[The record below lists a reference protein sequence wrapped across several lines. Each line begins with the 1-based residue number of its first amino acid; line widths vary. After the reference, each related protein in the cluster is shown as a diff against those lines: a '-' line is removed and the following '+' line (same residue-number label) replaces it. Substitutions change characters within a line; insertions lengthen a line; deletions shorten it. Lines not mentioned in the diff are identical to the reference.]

1 MFQRDFRPDDPD
13 DVVAAVTD
21 DAGPEDPEAPEADAA
36 EQRRDL
42 VTHGED
48 EQPFIP
54 FDVNP
59 ADAAEQHR
67 VVEYDEDDY
76 R

>member
-1 MFQRDFRPDDPD
+1 MSERDFRPNDPD
-13 DVVAAVTD
+13 DVVAVTE
-21 DAGPEDPEAPEADAA
+21 DAGPEDLEAPEADAA
-36 EQRRDL
+36 EQRRD
-42 VTHGED
+42 VIAHGD
-48 EQPFIP
+48 DQQPSVP
-54 FDVNP
+54 YDVNP